1 MRWTIHRIENVR
13 RYDVPG
19 HTAYLKAFRR
29 PCLGFSRR
37 NRREPV
43 EKSTKPPPARSV
55 TSTRY
60 LNAYQ
65 AAEFSQLCGFG
76 RSFYTYGVYP
86 RCRSPPITFIA
97 SQYNN
102 KF

>member
-29 PCLGFSRR
+29 PCLNFSRR

-43 EKSTKPPPARSV
+43 QGSTKPPPARSV

-65 AAEFSQLCGFG
+65 ATEFSQLCGFG

>member
-1 MRWTIHRIENVR
+1 MRWKIHRIEDIR

-29 PCLGFSRR
+29 PRLRFFRR
-37 NRREPV
+37 NKREPAL
-43 EKSTKPPPARSV
+43 KSTEPPPARSV

-60 LNAYQ
+60 LNVYQ

-76 RSFYTYGVYP
+76 RSFYTYQSYP

-97 SQYNN
+97 LQYND

>member
-1 MRWTIHRIENVR
+1 MRWTIHRIEDIR

-29 PCLGFSRR
+29 LCLGFSRR
-37 NRREPV
+37 NKREPV
-43 EKSTKPPPARSV
+43 AKPTEPPPARSV

-65 AAEFSQLCGFG
+65 AADFPQFCGVG
-76 RSFYTYGVYP
+76 RFF
-86 RCRSPPITFIA
+86 FIHGYRDK
-97 SQYNN
+97 STRHNG
-102 KF
+102 

>member
-43 EKSTKPPPARSV
+43 ENRQSLRLPDQSHRQDISMRTKRPNFHSSV
-55 TSTRY
+55 DSVALFTPMGLIPDAGPLQSK
-60 LNAYQ
+60 
-65 AAEFSQLCGFG
+65 FFVSQ
-76 RSFYTYGVYP
+76 T
-86 RCRSPPITFIA
+86 
-97 SQYNN
+97 
-102 KF
+102 